1 MSDEKNDTSWALVTG
16 ASQGL
21 GAAIARRLAADGYDV
36 VAMARNQSKLDALA
50 SDIEQQGKRCLPIA
64 CDFSDPA
71 SVSQSFDK
79 LAAEN
84 ISIDVL
90 VNNAGMIGPIGPLL
104 ETAPEEWEATVNL
117 NLFGV
122 MRCLR
127 ASVPFFSEGRIVI
140 VNISSGASQNAMEG
154 WSAYCA
160 SKAALAM
167 VTKSLA
173 KELSDRCFS
182 YGFQPGLVDT
192 DMQVLIR
199 QSGVNPVSKV
209 PKDQLLPPED
219 PATIVGWLCKERPE
233 DLHGTEFRADNAGIR
248 KRAGLAA
255 V

>member
-1 MSDEKNDTSWALVTG
+1 MSDGNNDNPWALVTG

-21 GAAIARRLAADGYDV
+21 GAAIARRLATDGYNV

-50 SDIEQQGKRCLPIA
+50 SDIEQQGNRCLPIA

-71 SVSQSFDK
+71 SVSQSFAR
-79 LAAEN
+79 LAAN
-84 ISIDVL
+84 KVSIDVL

-127 ASVPFFSEGRIVI
+127 ASLPFFGDGRTVI

-160 SKAALAM
+160 SKAALAT

-248 KRAGLAA
+248 KRAGLGAD
-255 V
+255 